1 MFQNEYVSRPDDEGR
16 NQYLLLVHL
25 MHQWPQPQEEL
36 EEVSGGVA
44 GDSERGTGGGG
55 AALVAA
61 LARPPVPVHLL
72 KDGT

>member
-1 MFQNEYVSRPDDEGR
+1 
-16 NQYLLLVHL
+16 